1 MISQHYV
8 FISLSALITLY
19 QFFPRSSGLGPPSL
33 HTHLHIPLPT
43 QAGTRLNLSQHTPPP
58 ATCQT
63 REQSISDFLG
73 KWMNKGQKLLP
84 RMLSRVELNCVPRWE
99 SLRTGVLSRE
109 EEVKSLLFLLAACS

>member
-43 QAGTRLNLSQHTPPP
+43 QAGTVVRAAGGQRDKTRLNLSQHTPPP

-63 REQSISDFLG
+63 RELSISDFLG

-84 RMLSRVELNCVPRWE
+84 RMLAGWN
-99 SLRTGVLSRE
+99 
-109 EEVKSLLFLLAACS
+109 